1 MDSNPNPNKA
11 QGIVHVNPY
20 LIINLGGEMV
30 FILDQRLRSQNVSPE
45 KSQKVLQDI
54 IKEMFSDKY
63 VNEVFKPQH
72 MYTLIE
78 TRQIFVKLA
87 HSSIMRLNESSM
99 QKLFDL
105 MLMGFKLQTV
115 QSCYPEEI
123 FYVTLQHLNVMQS
136 MIDKNC
142 PAQGMLNKVR

>member
-1 MDSNPNPNKA
+1 MDSKIEMH
-11 QGIVHVNPY
+11 GIVHVNPY

-30 FILDQRLRSQNVSPE
+30 YILDQRLRSQNVSPE

-63 VNEVFKPQH
+63 VTEVFKPQH

-123 FYVTLQHLNVMQS
+123 YHVT
-136 MIDKNC
+136 I
-142 PAQGMLNKVR
+142 